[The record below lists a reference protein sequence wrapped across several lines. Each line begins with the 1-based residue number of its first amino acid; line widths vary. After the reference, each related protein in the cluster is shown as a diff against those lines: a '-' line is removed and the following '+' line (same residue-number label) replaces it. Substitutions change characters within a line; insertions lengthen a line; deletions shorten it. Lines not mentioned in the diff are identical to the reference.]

1 MKKNIFFKYYLLCQI
16 IFVYLLRQIIYKLK
30 ILGVVNMKTMSEK
43 NEKIL
48 KIIHLVAMSIWF
60 SSLFSMFAIGLT
72 IPNLK
77 SADSFYYA
85 HYINSIIDFR
95 ILTPA
100 AIVTFLTGVIY
111 GIFTKWKV
119 KENKW
124 LKIKVVITILLILLG
139 TFWLGPT
146 LSDMTILAEK
156 EGISLLNNDSYLT
169 KLNITTWFSAIN
181 AIILFF
187 AIAISTFKPG
197 NSVK

>member
-1 MKKNIFFKYYLLCQI
+1 MTNNFKTLIF
-16 IFVYLLRQIIYKLK
+16 YK
-30 ILGVVNMKTMSEK
+30 MRTMSER

-48 KIIHLVAMSIWF
+48 KIVHLATMSIWF
-60 SSLFSMFAIGLT
+60 SSLFIMFAIGNT

-77 SADSFYYA
+77 SSDTFYYA
-85 HYINSIIDFR
+85 HHINSIIDFR

-100 AIVTFLTGVIY
+100 AILTFLTGVIY

>member
-1 MKKNIFFKYYLLCQI
+1 
-16 IFVYLLRQIIYKLK
+16 
-30 ILGVVNMKTMSEK
+30 MKTMSEK

-48 KIIHLVAMSIWF
+48 KIVHLAAMSIWF
-60 SSLFSMFAIGLT
+60 SSLFIMFAVGIT
-72 IPNLK
+72 ILNLK
-77 SADSFYYA
+77 SSDTFYYA

-100 AIVTFLTGVIY
+100 AILTFLTGVIY

-146 LSDMTILAEK
+146 LSDMTLAAEK
-156 EGISLLNNDSYLT
+156 EGVALLNNDSYLT
-169 KLNITTWFSAIN
+169 KLNVITWFSAIN

-197 NSVK
+197 NSIK